1 MLPTIIH
8 TLEPLASSHAVHLVV
23 GLYVSGALLLL
34 SPDDRLLL
42 PFFLLHRGIVMV
54 LLWSNI
60 GSALVAA
67 SSAASLAVGLIYLVT
82 MYCLYRRAAVAIA
95 RTTRGALPLTYLPFR
110 ALAVALALLLTYG
123 LLQRYAPPALPPLV
137 SWSVTWLL
145 VEFCFAVLLAP
156 STLHSGLGILA
167 FADAARILYALL
179 RPDPLVWGLWASCD
193 VLVALAA
200 AHLRTV
206 EVAAYGGVDL
216 QRTARPGRQSIRDTL
231 KSRLAPALERGM
243 APPEGAVSTAEAEQ
257 APPDDSAF
265 TASETAPPG
274 ESEPEPETGET
285 P

>member
-8 TLEPLASSHAVHLVV
+8 TLEPLASSRAVHLVV
-23 GLYVSGALLLL
+23 GLCVSGALLLL

-42 PFFLLHRGIVMV
+42 PLFLVHRGIVIV
-54 LLWSNI
+54 LLWPNI

-67 SSAASLAVGLIYLVT
+67 SSAASLAVGFIYLIT
-82 MYCLYRRAAVAIA
+82 MCCLYRRAAVTIA

-123 LLQRYAPPALPPLV
+123 LLQRYAPPAVPPLV

-156 STLHSGLGILA
+156 SPLHSGLGILA

-179 RPDPLVWGLWASCD
+179 RPDALVWGLWASCD

-206 EVAAYGGVDL
+206 EVAAHGGVDF
-216 QRTARPGRQSIRDTL
+216 QRTARPGRRSIRETL
-231 KSRLAPALERGM
+231 KSWLRPVLDRGM
-243 APPEGAVSTAEAEQ
+243 AAPEAAVSTQEAEQ
-257 APPDDSAF
+257 AHLDSSAF
-265 TASETAPPG
+265 TASEIAPPG
-274 ESEPEPETGET
+274 QSEPEPETGEA